1 MPDAGDTLG
10 GRLLL
15 AMPALMDPNFR
26 GSVIL
31 MCEHNEDGALGL
43 VINHPLDLTLGSVLQ
58 QLHLPDDRPDVAGR
72 RVFSGGPVENERGF
86 VIHDAPERYA
96 GSFTIGAALAV
107 TSSQEILAA
116 ISRGQ
121 GPARFMVVLGYAG
134 WGPGQLEHEL
144 GENAWLAAPAA
155 PDLVFDTAAER
166 CWREAAARIGVDPV
180 RLSGEAGHA

>member
-1 MPDAGDTLG
+1 MAETGDTLH

-15 AMPALMDPNFR
+15 AMPTLTDPNFR

-31 MCEHNEDGALGL
+31 MCEHNDEGALGL
-43 VINHPLDLTLGSVLQ
+43 VINHPLDLTLGTVLK
-58 QLHLPDDRPDVAGR
+58 QLQLPGDRPGLAEH

-96 GSFTIGAALAV
+96 GSVTVSTSLAV
-107 TSSQEILAA
+107 TSSQEILAE
-116 ISRGQ
+116 ISRGE
-121 GPARFMVVLGYAG
+121 GPTRFMMVLGYAG

-144 GENAWLAAPAA
+144 GANAWLAAPAS
-155 PDLVFDTAAER
+155 PDLVFETAAEH
-166 CWREAAARIGVDPV
+166 CWREAAARIGVDPI